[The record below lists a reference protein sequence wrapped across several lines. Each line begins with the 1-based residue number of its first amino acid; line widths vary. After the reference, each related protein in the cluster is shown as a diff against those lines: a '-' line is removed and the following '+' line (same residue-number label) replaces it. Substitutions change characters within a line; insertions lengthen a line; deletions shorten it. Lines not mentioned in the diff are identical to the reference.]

1 MSLLTILMFWSP
13 LVAESL
19 LHIVFAFIPRV
30 LSPLNLTGIYVKFI
44 LTPHVVA
51 VIDFA
56 HEHEIQI
63 SSIDEG
69 SAKIISSKIFY
80 ENDIPFSRNYDFN
93 DVCLGSA
100 AALHSYVLSVPS
112 DEYLSAAWSEEHEVT
127 ASPSNEGQDRDAEI
141 EKRNTTSSCKRDG
154 GGNDARGPEDMG
166 AEEECEQIED
176 SVGEKQVRSLSRL
189 GSRLSEKKGKDCEA
203 STKQDERSC
212 CRGGNDA
219 RGPEDMSVEEECEQ
233 IEGSVGE
240 KHVRA
245 LSRLDSRQ
253 SEKKGKAISEASTK
267 LDETLCC
274 RGGNDARGPEDMG
287 VEEECEQIEG
297 SVGDASSEQ
306 RIIQEAKN
314 TAAEA
319 KVKVLELQLEAS
331 NKPNSAAQARFE
343 ALEQEKI
350 KLSEKV
356 EAQRKQLKAKDEE
369 LASTQDKAIQKWRQS
384 EEFRQAAQSY
394 ARENISRILS
404 DKVAQNHLFK
414 ALFKTAY
421 EEDEGQAPR
430 PSAMEEGFARQEHE
444 VTSAPNCEDQDRD
457 GQMEKRNKIN
467 SDKEEMGGNNS
478 KKRRCRSRD

>member
-1 MSLLTILMFWSP
+1 MVLQFKEKDIPLPYDHRGGGGIGLSNEFADNTHV
-13 LVAESL
+13 LVALSGRKPTAYRVCLHPKGSFTPKSYRHLCEVYIDPPCGGSGKLFDLGSGRFCWIFYSL
-19 LHIVFAFIPRV
+19 FEAFVVCVF
-30 LSPLNLTGIYVKFI
+30 K
-44 LTPHVVA
+44 
-51 VIDFA
+51 IDFA

-203 STKQDERSC
+203 STKQDERS
-212 CRGGNDA
+212 
-219 RGPEDMSVEEECEQ
+219 
-233 IEGSVGE
+233 
-240 KHVRA
+240 
-245 LSRLDSRQ
+245 
-253 SEKKGKAISEASTK
+253 
-267 LDETLCC
+267 CC